1 MEEVLPVSGGKP
13 TSSAA
18 QTNIQLPEEAAQQRE
33 WQDDLSVVGLLVD
46 AT

>member
-13 TSSAA
+13 TSSPAK
-18 QTNIQLPEEAAQQRE
+18 TNVQLPEEAAQQRD
-33 WQDDLSVVGLLVD
+33 WQDDLSVAGLLVD